1 MVPSPLPWPAL
12 WRLNSEIKDSTTQLL
27 FESAKF
33 ARDNIRKTARGLG
46 QNTDASSHYEKG
58 ISEYTT
64 ELGMA
69 RALHLIQELGCGEV
83 TAAHF
88 DCSAGAPREGKH
100 FTATISGINAI
111 LGITVPT
118 DAILDILHRLQ
129 FEVTLEADGN
139 TMQSSRPVGVR
150 TSRSASLTWPRKSS
164 ASTAM
169 TTSCLLS

>member
-1 MVPSPLPWPAL
+1 MGG
-12 WRLNSEIKDSTTQLL
+12 LNSEIKDSTTQLL

-83 TAAHF
+83 TAAH
-88 DCSAGAPREGKH
+88 SIALPVPRVR
-100 FTATISGINAI
+100 AS
-111 LGITVPT
+111 V
-118 DAILDILHRLQ
+118 
-129 FEVTLEADGN
+129 
-139 TMQSSRPVGVR
+139 SRPR
-150 TSRSASLTWPRKSS
+150 SAASMPSSASLCPP
-164 ASTAM
+164 M
-169 TTSCLLS
+169 